1 MRGLPLVIDSVN
13 PKPNPSSLQRCLGGP
28 DTIPGLAHPETAL
41 KVPAWTT
48 ILGIALFGLALFWL
62 HHLLGQYRWQD
73 ILGHVHAIPAAKLWR
88 AALFTVAGYSCLTL
102 YDALAVRFAGARVPY
117 PRIALISFMGYA
129 IGHNVGFNTLS
140 GGAVRYRAYS
150 ALGLGAKQ
158 IATIIA
164 FGTVTF
170 LLGAGLLLGLSLLA
184 QADTS
189 VSALGVHPAL
199 TSLAGGVLLA
209 AVAAYLWLV
218 CTCHEPLKFGRL
230 VIPVPKPRVAFAQ
243 VAVACADLL
252 CAASVLYALLPG
264 QAHIRFEAFAGI
276 YLIAIAAGVI
286 SNVPGG
292 IGVFETVLLLLLPAV
307 PKGSL
312 LGALVAYR
320 AIYYFAPFGIALALL
335 GAHELWVHRGPA
347 VRLVQLGRTFLT
359 AVTPQA
365 IAIAVF
371 LAGAVLLFSGAT
383 PGLGNRLD
391 LLRNYL
397 PLPILELSHLLGSA
411 VGVGLLV
418 IAHGLYRRLDAA
430 WWLTIWLLCAGILL
444 SLLKGFDYEEA
455 TILAIVIFVLVSARG
470 RFRRHASLIEQHYSG
485 PWIVALFLVLVTAAW
500 LVIFAYR
507 HVPYANQLWW
517 EFAFH
522 ASAPR
527 SLRASLLAAVI
538 AAAYGLWRLLRP
550 APPRPAARLPED
562 LQLVAALVAAA
573 PDTTANLALLGDKNL
588 MFNAERTAFI
598 MYQVS
603 GHSWVAMG
611 DPVGPAEAC
620 EPLAWEFLESCD
632 VMAVSPVFYQVKPE
646 NLALYIDLGLNL
658 SKLGEEARVELGTFS
673 LEGAARA
680 DLRQTHRRA
689 SRDGAEFEIVPRA
702 NLDAILTDLRA
713 ISDAWLEEKRTGE
726 KRFSLGYFDADYLR
740 NFDCGVVRCNGAI
753 VAFANIW
760 RGAASELSV
769 DLMRYGA
776 GAPKSVIDFL
786 LVECML
792 WGKAQGYRWFNLGM
806 APLSGLEE
814 HALAP
819 TWHKVGRMV
828 QRYGEMF
835 YHFEGLRKYKEKF
848 QPVWRPR
855 YLAAPDGLAMAGAL
869 LDVTALISGGVGK
882 VLRK

>member
-1 MRGLPLVIDSVN
+1 LTHPV
-13 PKPNPSSLQRCLGGP
+13 
-28 DTIPGLAHPETAL
+28 TAH

-48 ILGIALFGLALFWL
+48 FLGIALFGLALFWL
-62 HHLLGQYRWQD
+62 HHLMGQYRWRD
-73 ILGHVHAIPAAKLWR
+73 ILGHVHAISTVHLLR
-88 AALFTVAGYSCLTL
+88 AGLFTLAGYGCLTL
-102 YDALAVRFAGARVPY
+102 YDALAVHFAGAHVPY

-129 IGHNVGFNTLS
+129 IGHNVGLNTLS

-170 LLGAGLLLGLSLLA
+170 LLGAGLLLGLSLLT
-184 QADTS
+184 QAGMSGS
-189 VSALGVHPAL
+189 VLHVHAWL
-199 TSLAGGVLLA
+199 AMLAGGVLLA
-209 AVAAYLWLV
+209 AVGAYLWLV
-218 CTCHEPLKFGRL
+218 CTRHEPLRYRRI
-230 VIPVPKPRVAFAQ
+230 VIPVPKPRIAFAQ

-252 CAASVLYALLPG
+252 CAASVLYVLLPQ
-264 QAHIRFEAFAGI
+264 QAAISFGAFAGI

-292 IGVFETVLLLLLPAV
+292 IGVFEAVLLVLLQSV

-320 AIYYFAPFGIALALL
+320 AIYYFAPFAVALALL
-335 GAHELWVHRGPA
+335 GAHELWAHRGPA
-347 VRLVQLGRTFLT
+347 VRLARLGRTFLI

-365 IAIAVF
+365 ISIAVF

-383 PGLGNRLD
+383 PDKMNRLE
-391 LLRNYL
+391 LLRDIV

-455 TILAIVIFVLVSARG
+455 TILGIVATVMVVARG
-470 RFRRHASLIEQHYSG
+470 RFLRRASLIEQHYSG
-485 PWIVALFLVLVTAAW
+485 PWIIAFFLVLVTVAW

-507 HVPYANQLWW
+507 HVPYDNELWW

-550 APPRPAARLPED
+550 AKQPMSASSEAD
-562 LQLVAALVAAA
+562 LERVEALIADVD
-573 PDTTANLALLGDKNL
+573 DTTANLALLGDKNL
-588 MFNAERTAFI
+588 LFNAERTGFI

-603 GHSWVAMG
+603 GNSWVAMG
-611 DPVGPAEAC
+611 DPVGQPEVC
-620 EPLAWEFLESCD
+620 ESLAWQFLESCD
-632 VMAVSPVFYQVKPE
+632 VMAVSPVFYQVKPQ
-646 NLALYIDLGLNL
+646 NLPLYIDLGLNL
-658 SKLGEEARVELGTFS
+658 SKLGEEARVPLDSFS
-673 LEGAARA
+673 LEGSARA
-680 DLRQTHRRA
+680 DLRQAHRRA
-689 SRDGAEFEIVPRA
+689 NRDGAEFEVVPRA
-702 NLDAILTDLRA
+702 EVGAILPQLHA
-713 ISDAWLEEKRTGE
+713 VSDAWLAEKNTAE
-726 KRFSLGYFDADYLR
+726 KRFSLGYFDDRYLR
-740 NFDCGVVRCNGAI
+740 HFDCGVVRRGGAI

-760 RGAASELSV
+760 RGGSSELSV
-769 DLMRYGA
+769 DLMRYSGA
-776 GAPKSVIDFL
+776 APKGVIDFL
-786 LVECML
+786 LIECML
-792 WGKAQGYRWFNLGM
+792 WGKASGHHWFNLGM

-819 TWHKVGRMV
+819 AWHKIGRMV
-828 QRYGEMF
+828 QRYGETF
-835 YHFEGLRKYKEKF
+835 YPFEGLRKYKEKF
-848 QPVWRPR
+848 LPVWRPR
-855 YLAAPDGLAMAGAL
+855 YLAAPHGLAMAGAL

>member
-1 MRGLPLVIDSVN
+1 
-13 PKPNPSSLQRCLGGP
+13 
-28 DTIPGLAHPETAL
+28 
-41 KVPAWTT
+41 
-48 ILGIALFGLALFWL
+48 LFWL
-62 HHLLGQYRWQD
+62 HHLLGQYRWRD
-73 ILGHVHAIPAAKLWR
+73 ILAHVHAIPAGKLWR
-88 AALFTVAGYSCLTL
+88 AGLFTLAGYGCLTL

-150 ALGLGAKQ
+150 TLGLGAKQ

-170 LLGAGLLLGLSLLA
+170 LLGAALLLGLSLLMEA
-184 QADTS
+184 GVSGS
-189 VSALGVHPAL
+189 VLHVHA
-199 TSLAGGVLLA
+199 SLAKAAGGMLLA
-209 AVAAYLWLV
+209 AVTAYLWLV
-218 CTCHEPLKFGRL
+218 CTRDEPLRYRRI
-230 VIPVPKPRVAFAQ
+230 VIPMPKPRIAFAQ

-252 CAASVLYALLPG
+252 CAASVLYVLLPQ
-264 QAHIRFEAFAGI
+264 QAEIGFAAFAGL

-292 IGVFETVLLLLLPAV
+292 IGVFEAILLLLLQSA

-320 AIYYFAPFGIALALL
+320 AIYYFAPFAVALALL
-335 GAHELWVHRGPA
+335 GAHEVWVHRAPA
-347 VRLVQLGRTFLT
+347 VRLVRLGRTFLI

-383 PGLGNRLD
+383 PGRGPRLD
-391 LLRNYL
+391 LLRDFV

-455 TILAIVIFVLVSARG
+455 TVLGLVVIVLVLARG
-470 RFRRHASLIEQHYSG
+470 RFLRRTSLIEQHYSG
-485 PWIVALFLVLVTAAW
+485 PWIVALVLVLITAAW
-500 LVIFAYR
+500 LVVFANR
-507 HVPYANQLWW
+507 HVPYDNQLWW
-517 EFAFH
+517 EFAFE

-527 SLRASLLAAVI
+527 SLRASLFAAVI

-550 APPRPAARLPED
+550 AKPPAAVPRDAD
-562 LQLVAALVAAA
+562 LERVETLITDV
-573 PDTTANLALLGDKNL
+573 DDSTANLALLGDKTL
-588 MFNAERTAFI
+588 LFNAERTAFI
-598 MYQVS
+598 MYQEA

-611 DPVGPAEAC
+611 DPVGPIEAC
-620 EPLAWEFLESCD
+620 EPL
-632 VMAVSPVFYQVKPE
+632 AVSPVFYQVKPQ
-646 NLALYIDLGLNL
+646 NLPLYIDLGLNL
-658 SKLGEEARVELGTFS
+658 SKLGEEARVPLDSFS
-673 LEGAARA
+673 LEGSARA
-680 DLRQTHRRA
+680 DLRQAHRRA
-689 SRDGAEFEIVPRA
+689 NRDGAAFEIVPRA
-702 NLDAILTDLRA
+702 NVGAILPELRA
-713 ISDAWLEEKRTGE
+713 VSDAWLAEKNTAE
-726 KRFSLGYFDADYLR
+726 KRFSLGFFDDRYIMH
-740 NFDCGVVRCNGAI
+740 FDCGVVRRGGAI

-760 RGAASELSV
+760 RGASNELSV
-769 DLMRYGA
+769 DLMRYNDA
-776 GAPKSVIDFL
+776 APKGVIDYL
-786 LVECML
+786 LIECML
-792 WGKAQGYRWFNLGM
+792 WGKSSGYRWFNLGM

-819 TWHKVGRMV
+819 AWHKIGRMV

-835 YHFEGLRKYKEKF
+835 YPFEGLRKYKEKF
-848 QPVWRPR
+848 LPVWRPR
-855 YLAAPDGLAMAGAL
+855 YLAAPHGLGMAGAL